1 MRQRNSKRRDEHDPL
16 RNRSSSLLLLF
27 FSSSSHGKLLIRVL
41 FDLWNK
47 GIFLLRYPLSLDHAV
62 VDPGDGDEVLRSR
75 GGGGGSE
82 ERVSKGGR
90 RVKDDVGSVGE
101 SCSDERSTGGI
112 SIL

>member
-1 MRQRNSKRRDEHDPL
+1 M
-16 RNRSSSLLLLF
+16 
-27 FSSSSHGKLLIRVL
+27 
-41 FDLWNK
+41 
-47 GIFLLRYPLSLDHAV
+47 